1 MNWVKSLL
9 TEEKISKEVLLS
21 TSRYIIYSTG
31 SIYIT
36 FHFIVSLF
44 FPRIFSPKLWICS
57 IIFLVAFVGTLWILR
72 KYYFFAQIFWLF
84 GIFAT
89 ILSAFFVFGRS
100 EVLFLFSLLPFMAI
114 TTLGVAGTLVVESIL
129 FGFVLLLPKFAWFTT
144 LPGGY
149 IFAIIFMCIFAG
161 VFGWGISNNLLS
173 AIEDA
178 SFHYYEARK
187 RLEETRQH
195 RAEIS
200 RMLKEQSQ
208 SNYQLKQMN
217 RMLEQARKR
226 AEEAR
231 EDRDRFAMAVSH
243 ELRSPLNFIIGFS
256 DLMVNAPETYADP
269 ENWPVGLYDDV
280 EEIYNSS
287 KHLLDLIND
296 ILDMGKMDARRMPLF
311 RERISPETILDEIKE
326 LVSSQI
332 TQKGLSFEVEC
343 EPNLPYIFVD
353 RTRIRQVLLNV
364 ITNSLRFTKQGKI
377 SIQSRKRGEE
387 EVEIILQDTGPGIAE
402 QDLEKIFDEFRQVGH
417 ENWSREK
424 GSGLGLPIS
433 KRFVELHGGRM
444 FVESILGNGTTIRI
458 LIPVMEPLQSIHD
471 NRLDLMEGGEQRVAS
486 LFAKKQSD
494 IIVCYAT
501 DLVKAKKIGQT
512 LFEYEVMTV
521 NNLPD
526 LRQAIQ
532 DYYPSALVLDDAVI
546 SDLQV
551 NQMIDSIPY
560 QIPVIRFLFSDVTD
574 RSLSLP
580 GGIYRYL
587 VKPVSRDLLIQTL
600 QSLGSQAKNLLVVDD
615 DPTMVRLFTQ
625 AIKSYS
631 GLIKSIS
638 ETNFYPAY
646 SGSQALEILTSQQ
659 IDAVLLDLDLPD
671 MHGTQVLA
679 ELRKIEK
686 HKNTPVII
694 ISASDIGEEVE
705 INHPGYFQIMYKNPF
720 NPTELNGIFRSVL
733 EVLKPNFR
741 EE

>member
-1 MNWVKSLL
+1 
-9 TEEKISKEVLLS
+9 
-21 TSRYIIYSTG
+21 
-31 SIYIT
+31 
-36 FHFIVSLF
+36 
-44 FPRIFSPKLWICS
+44 
-57 IIFLVAFVGTLWILR
+57 
-72 KYYFFAQIFWLF
+72 
-84 GIFAT
+84 
-89 ILSAFFVFGRS
+89 
-100 EVLFLFSLLPFMAI
+100 
-114 TTLGVAGTLVVESIL
+114 
-129 FGFVLLLPKFAWFTT
+129 
-144 LPGGY
+144 
-149 IFAIIFMCIFAG
+149 
-161 VFGWGISNNLLS
+161 
-173 AIEDA
+173 
-178 SFHYYEARK
+178 
-187 RLEETRQH
+187 
-195 RAEIS
+195 
-200 RMLKEQSQ
+200 
-208 SNYQLKQMN
+208 
-217 RMLEQARKR
+217 
-226 AEEAR
+226 
-231 EDRDRFAMAVSH
+231 
-243 ELRSPLNFIIGFS
+243 
-256 DLMVNAPETYADP
+256 
-269 ENWPVGLYDDV
+269 
-280 EEIYNSS
+280 
-287 KHLLDLIND
+287 
-296 ILDMGKMDARRMPLF
+296 MPLF

-733 EVLKPNFR
+733 EVLKHNFR

>member
-1 MNWVKSLL
+1 
-9 TEEKISKEVLLS
+9 
-21 TSRYIIYSTG
+21 
-31 SIYIT
+31 
-36 FHFIVSLF
+36 
-44 FPRIFSPKLWICS
+44 
-57 IIFLVAFVGTLWILR
+57 
-72 KYYFFAQIFWLF
+72 
-84 GIFAT
+84 
-89 ILSAFFVFGRS
+89 
-100 EVLFLFSLLPFMAI
+100 
-114 TTLGVAGTLVVESIL
+114 
-129 FGFVLLLPKFAWFTT
+129 
-144 LPGGY
+144 
-149 IFAIIFMCIFAG
+149 
-161 VFGWGISNNLLS
+161 
-173 AIEDA
+173 
-178 SFHYYEARK
+178 
-187 RLEETRQH
+187 
-195 RAEIS
+195 
-200 RMLKEQSQ
+200 
-208 SNYQLKQMN
+208 
-217 RMLEQARKR
+217 
-226 AEEAR
+226 
-231 EDRDRFAMAVSH
+231 
-243 ELRSPLNFIIGFS
+243 
-256 DLMVNAPETYADP
+256 
-269 ENWPVGLYDDV
+269 
-280 EEIYNSS
+280 
-287 KHLLDLIND
+287 
-296 ILDMGKMDARRMPLF
+296 
-311 RERISPETILDEIKE
+311 
-326 LVSSQI
+326 
-332 TQKGLSFEVEC
+332 
-343 EPNLPYIFVD
+343 
-353 RTRIRQVLLNV
+353 
-364 ITNSLRFTKQGKI
+364 
-377 SIQSRKRGEE
+377 
-387 EVEIILQDTGPGIAE
+387 
-402 QDLEKIFDEFRQVGH
+402 
-417 ENWSREK
+417 
-424 GSGLGLPIS
+424 
-433 KRFVELHGGRM
+433 M

-512 LFEYEVMTV
+512 LFESEVMTV